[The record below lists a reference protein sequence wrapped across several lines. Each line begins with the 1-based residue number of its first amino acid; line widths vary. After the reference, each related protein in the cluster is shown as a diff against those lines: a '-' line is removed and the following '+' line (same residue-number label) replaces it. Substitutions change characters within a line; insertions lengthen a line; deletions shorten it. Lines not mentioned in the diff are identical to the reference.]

1 MKPLWVQ
8 FCLDFPHLKK
18 DYIIKSEFGLDYVKE
33 NIFREAKEME
43 VLAARKD
50 QVIKI
55 SALMNSEGK
64 KYFNMDFLVDR
75 FLGVKGQDLV
85 TNKKFKE
92 KAAEKK
98 KEAAAAEAGATG
110 AEGAT
115 GGEAGSEGGEITI

>member
-8 FCLDFPHLKK
+8 FCLDFPNLKK

-43 VLAARKD
+43 VLTARKD

-55 SALMNSEGK
+55 SALMNSAGK

-85 TNKKFKE
+85 ANKKAKE
-92 KAAEKK
+92 KTAEEKK
-98 KEAAAAEAGATG
+98 KAADG
-110 AEGAT
+110 
-115 GGEAGSEGGEITI
+115 GGEAGAAGGGEGGGGGEDFTL

>member
-1 MKPLWVQ
+1 
-8 FCLDFPHLKK
+8 
-18 DYIIKSEFGLDYVKE
+18 
-33 NIFREAKEME
+33 ME
-43 VLAARKD
+43 
-50 QVIKI
+50 
-55 SALMNSEGK
+55 SNE
-64 KYFNMDFLVDR
+64 YFNIDFLVDR
-75 FLGVKGQDLV
+75 FLEVKGQDLV